1 MGKGKAF
8 PDPSGGRG
16 EQIPLTFI
24 LWSFR
29 FSEREVGG
37 ENKYP

>member
-1 MGKGKAF
+1 MGKGKAS
-8 PDPSGGRG
+8 PDPFGGRG

-29 FSEREVGG
+29 FYDRKMEE